1 MKKRIISLLIVVS
14 LLAALSGC
22 SSMFKKEYLSVSEYK
37 DDQQNLLSSN
47 TTQIS
52 NFIELKAA
60 IIAMV
65 SGHKAE
71 GRLRFTAYDGT
82 IQDDLSRA
90 LLEAKSENALA
101 SFAVDY
107 MSYDLSP
114 IVTYYEAVVY
124 ITYKKTQSEIDDIR
138 YITGKAE
145 LADAIEPVLEEMS
158 SYVALRLTS
167 ATVTEEDVISAVNF
181 AYTQNPVSCVVP
193 PSVTVTIHPESG
205 LQRIIELDF
214 EYGWKSSEL
223 EKMRAALNTKIQ
235 EIVRSA
241 SNVKD
246 AEYAYNLYQQLA
258 LSCTY
263 DPTGAVR
270 SGAEL
275 DSGLGS
281 SAYGA
286 LLEYCA
292 DSRGFAAAYS
302 ALCRAAGIECLVVDG
317 TMDNEAHSWN
327 IIRIEGNYFH
337 VDATAY
343 YSLGAE
349 NSFMRSDEQFKD
361 SYIWDAKK
369 YPACA
374 IGEPDSGIISNTF

>member
-1 MKKRIISLLIVVS
+1 MKKRIIAVMISVS

-22 SSMFKKEYLSVSEYK
+22 GSLFKKEYLSVSEYK
-37 DDQQNLLSSN
+37 DDTQSLASSN
-47 TTQIS
+47 TTQVS
-52 NFIELKAA
+52 DFTGLKAA

-71 GRLRFTAYDGT
+71 GRLRFTEYDGT
-82 IQDDLSRA
+82 IQDDLSQA

-107 MSYDLSP
+107 MSYDLSR

-124 ITYKKTQSEIDDIR
+124 ITYKRTQSEIDDIR

-145 LADAIEPVLEEMS
+145 LTDAIEPVLEDMA

-167 ATVTEEDVISAVNF
+167 ATVTEEEVISAVNS
-181 AYTQNPVSCVVP
+181 AYTQNPASCVVP
-193 PSVTVTIHPESG
+193 PSVTVRIHPESG

-214 EYGWKSSEL
+214 EYGWKTSEL
-223 EKMRAALNTKIQ
+223 EKMRSTMNGEIQ
-235 EIVRSA
+235 EIIKNA
-241 SNVKD
+241 TNVKD
-246 AEYAYNLYQQLA
+246 AEYALNLYKQLA
-258 LSCTY
+258 ESCTY
-263 DPTGAVR
+263 DPTGSVR
-270 SGAEL
+270 SDSGL

-286 LLEYCA
+286 LIEYCA

-302 ALCRAAGIECLVVDG
+302 ALCRAAGIECVVVDG
-317 TMDNEAHSWN
+317 TLDNEGHSWN

-343 YSLGAE
+343 YSLGTE
-349 NSFMRSDEQFKD
+349 HSFMQSDEQFKEG
-361 SYIWDAKK
+361 YVWDTGK
-369 YPACA
+369 YPACVND
-374 IGEPDSGIISNTF
+374 EPSPGVITNTF

>member
-1 MKKRIISLLIVVS
+1 MKKRIISVLVVVS
-14 LLAALSGC
+14 LLTALSGC
-22 SSMFKKEYLSVSEYK
+22 NSMFKKEYLSVSEYK
-37 DDQQNLLSSN
+37 DETQNLSSSD

-52 NFIELKAA
+52 TFTELKAA

-90 LLEAKSENALA
+90 LLEAKNENALA

-107 MSYDLSP
+107 MSYDLSR

-181 AYTQNPVSCVVP
+181 AYTQNPAGCVVP
-193 PSVTVTIHPESG
+193 PSVTVSIHPQSG

-214 EYGWKSSEL
+214 EYGWKTSEL
-223 EKMRAALNTKIQ
+223 EKMRSALNAKTQ

-241 SNVKD
+241 TNVKD
-246 AEYAYNLYQQLA
+246 AEYAYNLFKQLA

-263 DPTGAVR
+263 DPTGTVR

-275 DSGLGS
+275 DSGLGA

-327 IIRIEGNYFH
+327 IIRIEGNYYH
-337 VDATAY
+337 VDAAAY
-343 YSLGAE
+343 YSQGAE
-349 NSFMRSDEQFKD
+349 RSFMQSDEQFKER
-361 SYIWDAKK
+361 YVWDLEK
-369 YPACA
+369 YPKCA
-374 IGEPDSGIISNTF
+374 SGEPSPGIIANTF